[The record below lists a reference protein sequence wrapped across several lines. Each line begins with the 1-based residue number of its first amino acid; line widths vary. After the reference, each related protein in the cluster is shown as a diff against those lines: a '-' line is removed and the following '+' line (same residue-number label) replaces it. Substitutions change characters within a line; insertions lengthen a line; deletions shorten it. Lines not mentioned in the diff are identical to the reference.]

1 MAGQTS
7 PPASALTADLA
18 DRYVPLP
25 PRALRGVLASLA
37 LVMLAA
43 SLDAT
48 AVGTALPRVVA
59 DLHGNDLYAWVFTIY
74 LLTMTAT
81 MPVWGSLSDRFG
93 RRSVLFIGL
102 GIFVV
107 GSALC
112 GLSQQMWQLIVVRGI
127 QGLGAGAIVPISLAT
142 IGDLYPPADRARL
155 QAAFSSLFVL
165 AFLIGP
171 TLGGVL
177 TDTVGWRWV
186 FYINLPVGL
195 VALAVMARF
204 MPPLRGSTERHT
216 FDALGVVLFT
226 AAVVPFLIGVRNLPD
241 GTLTDPAVGGLM
253 ILGALLGAVFVVV
266 ETRAREPIVPVRL
279 FRDPTFA
286 VASAVVL
293 LAVAGLFVSIV
304 FMPRYFQFVHGA
316 SATSSGWQIMT
327 LLLGLIAGAIG
338 CGQVV
343 ARTGRWKLLLLG
355 AMAVGAS
362 GMLLLSGLRAD
373 SPPPFVWT
381 SMFLTGL
388 GLGPITSV
396 LTAVVQ
402 TTVPPA
408 VMGVATSTVTFFRQL
423 GASIWLAISGSVFS
437 TAFREQLP
445 TRMIANGVPDALASS
460 LTSGSGPVAS
470 EASANVGDLG
480 AVILAAL
487 PTQARPAVEPFIGA
501 IAEAMHQ
508 AFSLA
513 TGSAFWIGIAAVAV
527 AFLILLPLRE
537 TRLPLERLAEIR
549 GRPTAA
555 TSASPAAAAISP
567 GVGATCVPGAHATG
581 VPRSRGPMMESAAA
595 AWGRDHAST
604 PPLVGGRGG

>member
-1 MAGQTS
+1 
-7 PPASALTADLA
+7 
-18 DRYVPLP
+18 
-25 PRALRGVLASLA
+25 
-37 LVMLAA
+37 MLAA
-43 SLDAT
+43 SLDST
-48 AVGTALPRVVA
+48 AVGTALPRIVT
-59 DLHGNDLYAWVFTIY
+59 DLQGNDLYAWVFTIY
-74 LLTMTAT
+74 LLTMTVT

-93 RRSVLFIGL
+93 RRAVLFVGVV
-102 GIFVV
+102 IFLV

-112 GLSQQMWQLIVVRGI
+112 GLSQDMVQLIVFRGI

-177 TDTVGWRWV
+177 TDTIGWRWV

-204 MPPLRGSTERHT
+204 MPALRGAVRDTA
-216 FDALGVVLFT
+216 FDFLGVVLLT
-226 AAVVPFLIGVRNLPD
+226 AAVVPFLVGVRNLPD
-241 GTLTDPAVGGLM
+241 GTITDPAVGGM
-253 ILGALLGAVFVVV
+253 MLLGIAIGAIFLLA
-266 ETRAREPIVPVRL
+266 ETRAEEPIVPVRL

-327 LLLGLIAGAIG
+327 LLMGLIVGAIG

-343 ARTGRWKLLLLG
+343 AHTGRWKALLLG
-355 AMAVGAS
+355 SMAIGMV
-362 GMLLLSGLRAD
+362 GMLLLSGLHAD
-373 SPPPFVWT
+373 SPMPLVWVA
-381 SMFLTGL
+381 MFLTGL

-402 TTVPPA
+402 TTVPAA
-408 VMGVATSTVTFFRQL
+408 VMGVATSTLTFFRQL
-423 GASIWLAISGSVFS
+423 GASIWLAISGSIFS
-437 TAFREQLP
+437 TAFGDQLP
-445 TRMIANGVPDALASS
+445 VRMTSAGVPAELATS
-460 LTSGSGPVAS
+460 LTSGTGPVAS
-470 EASANVGDLG
+470 EASTNVGDLG
-480 AVILAAL
+480 AAILAAL
-487 PTQARPAVEPFIGA
+487 PVDARAAVEPFIAG
-501 IAEAMHQ
+501 ISLAMHE

-513 TGSAFWIGIAAVAV
+513 TGTAFWVGIVAV
-527 AFLILLPLRE
+527 VAAFVILLPLRE

-549 GRPTAA
+549 GR
-555 TSASPAAAAISP
+555 S
-567 GVGATCVPGAHATG
+567 
-581 VPRSRGPMMESAAA
+581 SAAA
-595 AWGRDHAST
+595 GS
-604 PPLVGGRGG
+604 PPVGAAVTQ

>member
-1 MAGQTS
+1 MAL
-7 PPASALTADLA
+7 PAPRSAPSLDELSE
-18 DRYVPLP
+18 RYVALP

-37 LVMLAA
+37 LIMLAA
-43 SLDAT
+43 SLDST
-48 AVGTALPRVVA
+48 AVGTALPRIVT

-74 LLTMTAT
+74 LLTMTVT

-93 RRSVLFIGL
+93 RRAVLFVGVV
-102 GIFVV
+102 IFLV

-112 GLSQQMWQLIVVRGI
+112 GLSQDMVQLIVFRGI

-177 TDTVGWRWV
+177 TDTIGWRWV

-204 MPPLRGSTERHT
+204 MPALRGAVRDTA
-216 FDALGVVLFT
+216 FDFLGVVLLT
-226 AAVVPFLIGVRNLPD
+226 AAVVPFLVGVRNLPD
-241 GTLTDPAVGGLM
+241 GTITDPAVGGLM
-253 ILGALLGAVFVVV
+253 LLGIAIGAIFLLA
-266 ETRAREPIVPVRL
+266 ETRAEEPIVPVRL

-286 VASAVVL
+286 AASAVVL

-327 LLLGLIAGAIG
+327 LLMGLIVGAIG

-343 ARTGRWKLLLLG
+343 ARTGRWKALLLG
-355 AMAVGAS
+355 SMAVGMV
-362 GMLLLSGLRAD
+362 GMVLLTGLHAG
-373 SPPPFVWT
+373 SPMPLVWGA
-381 SMFLTGL
+381 MFLTGL

-402 TTVPPA
+402 TTVPA
-408 VMGVATSTVTFFRQL
+408 GVMGVATSTLTFFRQL
-423 GASIWLAISGSVFS
+423 GASIWLAISGSIFS
-437 TAFREQLP
+437 TAFGDQLP
-445 TRMIANGVPDALASS
+445 GRMTAAGVPDELAAS
-460 LTSGSGPVAS
+460 LTSGTGAVAS
-470 EASANVGDLG
+470 EASTNVGDLG
-480 AVILAAL
+480 ATILAAL
-487 PTQARPAVEPFIGA
+487 PVDARAAVEPFIAG
-501 IAEAMHQ
+501 ISLAMHE

-513 TGSAFWIGIAAVAV
+513 TGTAFWIGIVAV
-527 AFLILLPLRE
+527 AAAFVILLPLRE

-549 GRPTAA
+549 GDASAPAGPPPAGVAA
-555 TSASPAAAAISP
+555 TQ
-567 GVGATCVPGAHATG
+567 
-581 VPRSRGPMMESAAA
+581 
-595 AWGRDHAST
+595 
-604 PPLVGGRGG
+604 

>member
-1 MAGQTS
+1 MALDATRPAPS
-7 PPASALTADLA
+7 PFNLA
-18 DRYVPLP
+18 DRYVTLE

-43 SLDAT
+43 SLDST
-48 AVGTALPRVVA
+48 AVGTALPRIVT
-59 DLHGNDLYAWVFTIY
+59 DLRGNDLYAWVFTIY
-74 LLTMTAT
+74 LLTMTVT

-93 RRSVLFIGL
+93 RRAILFVGVS
-102 GIFVV
+102 IFLV

-112 GLSQQMWQLIVVRGI
+112 GLSQEMWQLIVCRGI

-204 MPPLRGSTERHT
+204 MPALHDGTERHV
-216 FDALGVVLFT
+216 FDVLGVVLFT
-226 AAVVPFLIGVRNLPD
+226 AAVVPFLLGVRNLPD
-241 GTLTDPAVGGLM
+241 GAITDPAVGGLM
-253 ILGALLGAVFVVV
+253 LVGLLIGAVFVIA
-266 ETRAREPIVPVRL
+266 ETRAAEPIVPVRL

-286 VASAVVL
+286 VASTVVL

-327 LLLGLIAGAIG
+327 LLMGLIVGAVG

-343 ARTGRWKLLLLG
+343 ARTGRWKALLLG
-355 AMAVGAS
+355 AMVVGAG
-362 GMLLLSGLRAD
+362 GMLLLSGLQAD
-373 SPPPFVWT
+373 SPMPLVWT
-381 SMFLTGL
+381 AMFLTGL
-388 GLGPITSV
+388 GLGPISSV

-402 TTVPPA
+402 TTVPA
-408 VMGVATSTVTFFRQL
+408 TVMGVATSTLTFFRQL

-437 TAFREQLP
+437 TAFRDQLP
-445 TRMIANGVPDALASS
+445 GRMTANGVPEAIATGM
-460 LTSGSGPVAS
+460 TSGSGAVAS
-470 EASANVGDLG
+470 EASTNVGDLG
-480 AVILAAL
+480 ALILAAL
-487 PTQARPAVEPFIGA
+487 PPEARPVVEPFIGG
-501 IAEAMHQ
+501 IVTAMHE

-513 TGSAFWIGIAAVAV
+513 TGTAFWIGIAAVAI
-527 AFLILLPLRE
+527 AFLVLLPLRE
-537 TRLPLERLAEIR
+537 TRLPTERLAEIR
-549 GRPTAA
+549 GRA
-555 TSASPAAAAISP
+555 
-567 GVGATCVPGAHATG
+567 
-581 VPRSRGPMMESAAA
+581 SAAA
-595 AWGRDHAST
+595 APSPTEAVAM
-604 PPLVGGRGG
+604 P